1 MTNRFAYNAQV
12 FFQCIR
18 NFHKTPLTA
27 WLTVILSAIILSMP
41 TGLYIAANQFQFF
54 AVFVQESPE
63 LTVFLSNDVDPA
75 TAKILRQQIREMPE
89 VETAQL
95 VAADDALDDFEEL
108 TGLHAVKNYV
118 QGNPLPTLIIIHL
131 SNSFAN
137 SDGYQELVSRLH
149 QHEFVDLV
157 EFDRKWVAQLASLR
171 QVAWVSV
178 LTISTLFVLGTVLL
192 ICIFSRQQVRF
203 QIDEIKLLSSIGAN
217 RRFIYRPFVYTAF
230 LQSAFTV
237 ILAFAIV
244 EGVRQY
250 AKVPLAEL
258 AVLYSLDIQAT
269 EVSWHFWLIVALI
282 VLFLNYVTTRFT
294 VYAYVRKFE
303 YGES

>member
-1 MTNRFAYNAQV
+1 MTNRLAYNAQV
-12 FFQCIR
+12 FIQCIR
-18 NFHKTPLTA
+18 NFHKTPLAA
-27 WLTVILSAIILSMP
+27 WLTVILSAIVLSMP

-203 QIDEIKLLSSIGAN
+203 QVAEIKLLSSIGAT

-230 LQSAFTV
+230 LQSALTV

-269 EVSWHFWLIVALI
+269 EISWHFWLIVALI